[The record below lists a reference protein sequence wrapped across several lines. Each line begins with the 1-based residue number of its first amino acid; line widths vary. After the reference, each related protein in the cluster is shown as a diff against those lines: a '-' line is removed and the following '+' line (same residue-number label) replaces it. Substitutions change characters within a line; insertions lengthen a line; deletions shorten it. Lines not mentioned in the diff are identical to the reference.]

1 MRRRFFP
8 SGNAKKLNKLSPL
21 QKNKEDQLPVFK
33 YVKDCYRV
41 KGSNQ
46 SALHVPA
53 RLVRSNELKLQDISS
68 VLALD
73 YFLMAVK
80 MKNCCSLPKKRTK
93 PPSLDSVKNRQHISI
108 RHTIISSS
116 AQGKVMG

>member
-1 MRRRFFP
+1 MK
-8 SGNAKKLNKLSPL
+8 KKLNKLSLL
-21 QKNKEDQLPVFK
+21 QKTREDRLSVFK
-33 YVKDCYRV
+33 YVKDCYGV

-53 RLVRSNELKLQDISS
+53 RLVRSNELKLQDITS

-73 YFLMAVK
+73 HFLMAVK
-80 MKNCCSLPKKRTK
+80 MKNCCSLLKQRTK
-93 PPSLDSVKNRQHISI
+93 SPSLDSIKSRQHTSI